1 MEISFFENID
11 KIWKLKSHLLRDLR
25 CKGEN
30 WCLGST
36 IKKKRCL
43 GSTRF
48 EYDFINFS

>member
-36 IKKKRCL
+36 IKKKKDVWVL
-43 GSTRF
+43 QGLSM
-48 EYDFINFS
+48 IL